1 MNRLFI
7 ELYLDEDVSALVAKL
22 LRVRGFTVQT
32 TQEAGRTETDDD
44 KQLEYAVSQQRV
56 VLTHN
61 RDDFAQLA
69 QEYFAAGR
77 KHYGIIIAV
86 RRPPHEIVTRLM
98 TILSQTTAD
107 EMEDQVIYI

>member
-1 MNRLFI
+1 VSRLFI

-22 LRVRGFTVQT
+22 LGVRGFMVQT
-32 TQEAGRTETDDD
+32 TQGAGRKSTDDD
-44 KQLEYAVSQQRV
+44 EQLTYAVSQRRA

-69 QEYFAAGR
+69 QDYFATGR

-86 RRPPHEIVTRLM
+86 RRSPHEIVTRLM
-98 TILSQTTAD
+98 TILNQTTAD